1 MDKTAYYRIYTVDGE
16 GAIEVAEKSFYDAN
30 GCLDDSDISE
40 TPLGQALCS
49 LGLEE
54 EMESVFSTT
63 DWSSGR
69 KLTEQEIVSKMKEKG
84 WTMLPFTD

>member
-1 MDKTAYYRIYTVDGE
+1 MSKIAYYRIYNDDGE
-16 GAIEVAEKSFYDAN
+16 EAMEIAEKTFYDKN
-30 GCLDDSDISE
+30 KCLDDNDITN

-63 DWSSGR
+63 DWSNDR
-69 KLTEQEIVSKMKEKG
+69 KLTEQEIVSKMAEKG
-84 WTMLPFTD
+84 WTLLPFPE